1 MDDDSQEPKSA
12 DMLAI
17 AQGNDSVFENEQ
29 SVVLGKAPD

>member
-1 MDDDSQEPKSA
+1 MDDDAQDPKPA

-29 SVVLGKAPD
+29 SVVHGKSLD